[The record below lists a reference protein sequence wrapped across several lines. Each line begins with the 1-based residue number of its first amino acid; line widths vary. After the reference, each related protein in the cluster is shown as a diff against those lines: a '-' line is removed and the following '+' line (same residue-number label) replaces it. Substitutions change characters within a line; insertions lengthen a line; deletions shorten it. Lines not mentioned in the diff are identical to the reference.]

1 MTLQLSAQA
10 GVLRGEKQKK
20 RGEQKE
26 KKNKVHLPFC
36 AFLSRKILLLS
47 PSCSL
52 FSFSSFGF
60 FVSLI
65 YIFFLFCLSVLCS
78 LLPFSHI
85 AMDSFLFF
93 LSIVCPY
100 SSILTIQFYLLR
112 SCLSYNVSFFL
123 CCTPSAIAHSQQDC
137 RRDYNVSFQSTTNLL
152 SCLQSLPLFLLILV
166 VLFLIHFSLQ
176 FHPQTSQHPNI

>member
-1 MTLQLSAQA
+1 MKKHLQFNDITALSLGWRAA
-10 GVLRGEKQKK
+10 RRKAEKERRVEREK
-20 RGEQKE
+20 EQSSSSLLCIFIKE
-26 KKNKVHLPFC
+26 NITSFPL
-36 AFLSRKILLLS
+36 
-47 PSCSL
+47 L
-52 FSFSSFGF
+52 FSFFFLVFWLFLSHSFTF
-60 FVSLI
+60 
-65 YIFFLFCLSVLCS
+65 FFLFCLSVLCS

-123 CCTPSAIAHSQQDC
+123 CCTPSAIARSQQDC

-166 VLFLIHFSLQ
+166 VLFRIHFSL
-176 FHPQTSQHPNI
+176 

>member
-1 MTLQLSAQA
+1 MHFYQGKYYFFSPL
-10 GVLRGEKQKK
+10 VL
-20 RGEQKE
+20 
-26 KKNKVHLPFC
+26 F
-36 AFLSRKILLLS
+36 FLSCLLA
-47 PSCSL
+47 
-52 FSFSSFGF
+52 F

-166 VLFLIHFSLQ
+166 VLFRIHFSL
-176 FHPQTSQHPNI
+176 